1 MCGSLGG
8 FCINPNSIIFG
19 RRVEGGYE
27 STLSPNLETVGI
39 FCTVV
44 IWPPRATGCQP
55 ESRLGTAHFC
65 LVLICAF
72 LSTCILHFNE
82 YYCQST
88 KLPRRCTFL
97 STCILHFVHIDAN
110 PESCVADAHFCWV
123 PWFFWPHSWFECL
136 LEVIILI
143 LLKGGDEICRR

>member
-1 MCGSLGG
+1 M
-8 FCINPNSIIFG
+8 
-19 RRVEGGYE
+19 
-27 STLSPNLETVGI
+27 NLPFHPRDRVGI

-72 LSTCILHFNE
+72 LSTCIFHFSE

-97 STCILHFVHIDAN
+97 STCIL
-110 PESCVADAHFCWV
+110 
-123 PWFFWPHSWFECL
+123 CL
-136 LEVIILI
+136 LMQTHSSCLESLFTLSLYDEPSAAVE
-143 LLKGGDEICRR
+143 GGGGAQINDSREPQFLPAAQGSQPKQGSSHTQQG

>member
-1 MCGSLGG
+1 MNLPFHPWNVWQFGG

-44 IWPPRATGCQP
+44 IWPPRAVGCQP

-97 STCILHFVHIDAN
+97 STCILCILMQTQRAVSQMHIFVESLDFFGHILDLN
-110 PESCVADAHFCWV
+110 V
-123 PWFFWPHSWFECL
+123 FWKS
-136 LEVIILI
+136 
-143 LLKGGDEICRR
+143 